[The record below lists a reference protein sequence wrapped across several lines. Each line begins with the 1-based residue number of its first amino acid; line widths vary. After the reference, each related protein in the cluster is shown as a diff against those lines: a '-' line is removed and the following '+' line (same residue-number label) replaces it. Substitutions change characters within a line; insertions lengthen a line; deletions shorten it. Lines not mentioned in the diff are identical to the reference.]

1 MPLPDNQIKEELS
14 YGHLHTLAA
23 RAGFSCDR
31 PKNDYQ
37 SLDVIIGSEGRLC
50 DDAILNQAHLGV
62 QLKATSQEFP
72 NEGDIAY
79 SLPIKN
85 YNDLRELTTIPRL
98 LVLLVLP
105 LDANRWLEHELEEH
119 LITRKCAYYLNL
131 FGFPEVSNDTSRT
144 VHIPRQNVLTVETLT
159 ALMEQASRME
169 LQVV

>member
-1 MPLPDNQIKEELS
+1 MPLPENQIKEELS

-31 PKNDYQ
+31 PKTDYQ
-37 SLDVIIGSEGRLC
+37 SLDALIGSEGRVC
-50 DDAILNQAHLGV
+50 DNAIVYQAQIGV

-72 NEGDIAY
+72 RERDIAY

-85 YNDLRELTTIPRL
+85 YNDLRRLNTIPRL

-105 LDANRWLEHELEEH
+105 LDANKWLEHQLEEH

-131 FGFPEVSNDTSRT
+131 FGYPEVSNETSQM
-144 VHIPRQNVLTVETLT
+144 VYISRQNVLTVETLT
-159 ALMEQASRME
+159 TLMEQASRME
-169 LQVV
+169 LQAQ